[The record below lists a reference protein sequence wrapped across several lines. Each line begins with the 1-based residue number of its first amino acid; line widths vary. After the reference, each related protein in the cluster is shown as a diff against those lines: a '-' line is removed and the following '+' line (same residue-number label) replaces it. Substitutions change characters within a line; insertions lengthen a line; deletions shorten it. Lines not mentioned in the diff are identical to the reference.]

1 MMMTIKKG
9 TNGGASV
16 HNSAASG
23 ESNSG
28 RLQLQMMMI
37 TRVMMLATVM
47 MMTSVMMICNQCEF
61 ASHLKRHLITH
72 RDSGEK
78 SNKWSHH
85 KVAHKPFEEA
95 KQTIAQP

>member
-28 RLQLQMMMI
+28 RLQLQMMM
-37 TRVMMLATVM
+37 MMTTVM
-47 MMTSVMMICNQCEF
+47 VMTTVMMICNA
-61 ASHLKRHLITH
+61 ASVNLHLITH
-72 RDSGEK
+72 RVSGEK

-95 KQTIAQP
+95 KQTMGL

>member
-28 RLQLQMMMI
+28 RLQLQMMMM
-37 TRVMMLATVM
+37 TTVM
-47 MMTSVMMICNQCEF
+47 MMDLQCNQCKF

-85 KVAHKPFEEA
+85 KEAHKPFKEA
-95 KQTIAQP
+95 KQIIMGLK

>member
-28 RLQLQMMMI
+28 RLQLQMMMM
-37 TRVMMLATVM
+37 TTMM
-47 MMTSVMMICNQCEF
+47 MMICNATSVNLQ
-61 ASHLKRHLITH
+61 SI
-72 RDSGEK
+72 
-78 SNKWSHH
+78 
-85 KVAHKPFEEA
+85 
-95 KQTIAQP
+95 

>member
-37 TRVMMLATVM
+37 TTVM
-47 MMTSVMMICNQCEF
+47 MMTTMMMMTTVMMMIYN
-61 ASHLKRHLITH
+61 ATSVNLPAI
-72 RDSGEK
+72 
-78 SNKWSHH
+78 
-85 KVAHKPFEEA
+85 
-95 KQTIAQP
+95 